1 MFGFGQEEAS
11 EAQTNRGIRGAYC
24 AAVIIT
30 LLRLPLDLTPES
42 PAYAGD
48 GSVNLLT
55 GVADYVR
62 RCKQEECASPT
73 ISGLL
78 LTPCRPNI

>member
-1 MFGFGQEEAS
+1 MVLLNWADFYGGVDS
-11 EAQTNRGIRGAYC
+11 GAYC

-30 LLRLPLDLTPES
+30 LLKLPLDLTPES
-42 PAYAGD
+42 PAYRED

-62 RCKQEECASPT
+62 RCEYPT
-73 ISGLL
+73 TS
-78 LTPCRPNI
+78 RRQA